1 MVEDQR
7 ANSLRFRPGFIV
19 SGLGAIGAATPVYEN
34 TLLPPN
40 VDKLI
45 AAELI
50 KERRFYEGFADMS
63 TPELSLRMYES
74 RGWSSSRRRDAGGR
88 ASIGTYTRG
97 GKIDSDIFKEK
108 RYHCCQLPSSAL
120 DTRHPNFARSF
131 ITDLIFISE

>member
-1 MVEDQR
+1 MEDICDQTQAR
-7 ANSLRFRPGFIV
+7 YIFVHFLFRVRSFV
-19 SGLGAIGAATPVYEN
+19 RTRE
-34 TLLPPN
+34 LPPN

-50 KERRFYEGFADMS
+50 KEYNTFYEGFVNMS
-63 TPELSLRMYES
+63 IAELSLRMYEI

-108 RYHCCQLPSSAL
+108 RLPLLLASI
-120 DTRHPNFARSF
+120 FRS
-131 ITDLIFISE
+131 